1 MFGWDT
7 KGIDYI
13 NNRLKENI
21 PQRLPQGVPERLSS
35 VQTPTAMQI
44 NQSLIDM
51 NNVKPLLPQGWELLE
66 QDLIA
71 MLDTV
76 QDKYRVDANKTYLS
90 GLSYGGFGTW
100 YLASKHPDRFAALA
114 PVVGWGHPSLM
125 APITAQKIP
134 IWLFA
139 GGRDSTITIQHFYA
153 GINQLEKLGH
163 DNIRFR
169 VMRIKVTMYG
179 LGFMQVRTF
188 ISGCYHISAKIN
200 CVVNKVIATR

>member
-71 MLDTV
+71 MLDTI
-76 QDKYRVDANKTYLS
+76 QKQYRVDANKTYLS

-100 YLASKHPDRFAALA
+100 YLASKHPDRFVALA

-125 APITAQKIP
+125 APIAAHKIP
-134 IWLFA
+134 IWLFS
-139 GGRDSTITIQHFYA
+139 GGRDSTITI
-153 GINQLEKLGH
+153 
-163 DNIRFR
+163 
-169 VMRIKVTMYG
+169 
-179 LGFMQVRTF
+179 
-188 ISGCYHISAKIN
+188 
-200 CVVNKVIATR
+200 